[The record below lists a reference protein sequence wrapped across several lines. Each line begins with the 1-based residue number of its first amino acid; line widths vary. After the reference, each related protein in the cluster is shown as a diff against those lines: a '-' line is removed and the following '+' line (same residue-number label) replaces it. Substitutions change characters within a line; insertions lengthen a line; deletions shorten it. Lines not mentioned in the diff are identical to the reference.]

1 VADQDDRFMNAASL
15 EEIIEHGFAEVLT
28 TCSLLMSTV
37 ERSLISCG
45 RLRVSCRRR
54 MTASTMSSLT
64 FFKSTGLT
72 AGSDGAST
80 SSMDLFSVE
89 RGEDGGLRF
98 VLVTTG
104 FVCAAEE
111 GAGVLTSASRDRFI
125 LLLDG
130 SEASWSG
137 AGLVAA
143 ILDVE
148 GVFEDDSDL
157 FLECDCGMCIPS
169 DGSDSDTRRVL

>member
-1 VADQDDRFMNAASL
+1 MADQDDRFMNAASL

-89 RGEDGGLRF
+89 RGEDGGPRF